1 MLKMEETNSVLKKN
15 IRTNNLQGIFSS
27 LAQNMVGPFTG
38 IYAIKLGASNMQVA
52 MLSSLPALLALFGM
66 LPGALLVDRRREKK
80 LVTALLFLWTRSFYL
95 LMAAVPFFPASYRP
109 ALLVTA
115 VALMNLPGSI
125 AGVAWQSMMAG
136 VIPESQRGRAFAQ
149 RNQYMVV
156 AGTLATLTTGRMLD
170 LIGAP
175 TGYQIFFTL
184 AFVLALGEVAF
195 LLELREG
202 VAAAPEREMDP
213 GERPGKRGDW
223 RGQPFPGRGLR
234 RPVPTSGET
243 TPLWRRLFSSLSWE
257 RGRQNLAAWWWRQ
270 GQIMREKPYRD
281 FLGSTLLLYFGWQMG
296 WPLFL
301 KYQVTHLGANN
312 SWMSYFNLVSSVVS
326 FFAYPFWGRF
336 SDRRGPRT
344 ALIYASAGLGLVPIF
359 FSLSTTLSAVLLI
372 NVYTGVVASGLN
384 LLLFNG
390 LLEVSPV
397 EGRTT
402 SIAFYN
408 TLVNLSATV
417 APVVAMSL
425 YQSVGVQR
433 ALYVAAAFRFLG
445 ALAIYLKNNGNRTR
459 RQAV

>member
-1 MLKMEETNSVLKKN
+1 MLKMEESNSVLKKN

-95 LMAAVPFFPASYRP
+95 LMAAVPFFPTPYRP
-109 ALLVTA
+109 ALFVTA

-213 GERPGKRGDW
+213 GERPWKRGDW
-223 RGQPFPGRGLR
+223 RGQPFRGRGLR
-234 RPVPTSGET
+234 RRVPTSGET
-243 TPLWRRLFSSLSWE
+243 TPLWHRVFSNLSWK
-257 RGRQNLAAWWWRQ
+257 RGRQNLAAWWGRQ
-270 GQIMREKPYRD
+270 GQILREKPYRD

-372 NVYTGVVASGLN
+372 NLYTGVVASGLN

-425 YQSVGVQR
+425 YQSVGVHR

-445 ALAIYLKNNGNRTR
+445 ALAIYLKNSDNRTR